1 MSKIVVKEE
10 LKDEYIKQLSI
21 EDIFFVSF
29 AESGAMGSAGCVEIF
44 SLEEDKIIIRTGN
57 YVYENLN
64 INELADKFP
73 PLNKIHYDN
82 DIENWKCEYMGAGN
96 HLLIRNDVYHN
107 FMCRVDPSR
116 FQVLCATI
124 PDSPLKKAQ
133 NLVKSIINPSPL
145 DSMNLYA
152 KYMPCAIETLKS
164 I

>member
-1 MSKIVVKEE
+1 
-10 LKDEYIKQLSI
+10 
-21 EDIFFVSF
+21 
-29 AESGAMGSAGCVEIF
+29 MGSAGCVEIF

-73 PLNKIHYDN
+73 PLNKINSDD

-107 FMCRVDPSR
+107 FMCRVDTSR

-124 PDSPLKKAQ
+124 PDSPLKKAKK
-133 NLVKSIINPSPL
+133 LVKSIINPIPL